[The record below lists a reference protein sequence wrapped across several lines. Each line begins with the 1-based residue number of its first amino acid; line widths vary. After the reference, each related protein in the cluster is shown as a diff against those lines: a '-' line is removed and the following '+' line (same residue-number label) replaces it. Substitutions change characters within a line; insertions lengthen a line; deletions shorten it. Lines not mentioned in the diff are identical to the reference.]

1 MSVPQARACLI
12 LAAVLWSL
20 GSFFMRLLREPSLL
34 ASSLHF
40 PLHEPYLTP
49 LQVACYR
56 GLFGGL
62 AMLLLVRRTDMR
74 FCTPMIGMVAVFAV
88 MSGLYMSALAL
99 GPAAN
104 AILLQNT
111 APIWVYLFAVFVLRE
126 RADRRGW
133 QAVLL
138 GGLGAAVIVGGNWP
152 RDLPPDE
159 ERAQVYILLMGLG
172 SGLTYAGVM
181 IFLRILRTESP
192 AWLTALNLIGSGG
205 AIALYILIAFGSAEF
220 AAWMAAP
227 SPAQFAVLFIYGIV
241 QMAIPYWLFA
251 KGLRVLS
258 PQEAGIITLIEPL
271 LNPLW
276 AYMMT
281 PEKDAPTVPMFVGGS
296 LILAALGW
304 RYVPRR
310 ANHGDTEAQ
319 RKQEI
324 SSEKN
329 VTL

>member
-1 MSVPQARACLI
+1 MSAPRARACLV

-20 GSFFMRLLREPSLL
+20 GSFFMRLLREPT
-34 ASSLHF
+34 AF
-40 PLHEPYLTP
+40 QLHEPYLTP

-62 AMLLLVRRTDMR
+62 AMLLLVRRIEMR
-74 FCTPMIGMVAVFAV
+74 FRPAMFGMVAIFAI

-111 APIWVYLFAVFVLRE
+111 APIWVYLVAVFVLQE
-126 RADRRGW
+126 KADRRGW

-138 GGLGAAVIVGGNWP
+138 GGVGALVIVGGNWP
-152 RDLPPDE
+152 HDLPADE

-181 IFLRILRTESP
+181 IFLRVLRAESA
-192 AWLTALNLIGSGG
+192 AWLTALNLIGSGA
-205 AIALYILIAFGSAEF
+205 AIALYVLVALGPQSFF
-220 AAWMAAP
+220 PWMTAP
-227 SPAQFAVLFIYGIV
+227 SAAQFAVLVVYGVV

-271 LNPLW
+271 LNPVW

-281 PEKDAPTVPMFVGGS
+281 PEKDAPTMPMILGGC
-296 LILAALGW
+296 LILLALAW
-304 RYVPRR
+304 RYMPR
-310 ANHGDTEAQ
+310 
-319 RKQEI
+319 
-324 SSEKN
+324 KN
-329 VTL
+329 AAIMAHNG